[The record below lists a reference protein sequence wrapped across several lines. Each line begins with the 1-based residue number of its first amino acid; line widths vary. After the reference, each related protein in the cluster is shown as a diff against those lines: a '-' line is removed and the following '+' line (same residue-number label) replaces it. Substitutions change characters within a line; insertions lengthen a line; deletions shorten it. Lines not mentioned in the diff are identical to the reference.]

1 MNKVIKLLFC
11 VALVGLTACSST
23 KETKNIPAAL
33 VEFKSMMSIRQNW
46 SVNVGNSGD
55 YVFSPVAVAG
65 NVYGASANGNLIKIN
80 VNNGREI
87 WQIKVGSQLTAG
99 VGADANTVVVV
110 GEKGMLYC
118 YEVDGKLLWKTQVSS
133 EVLST
138 PVVGGGLI
146 IVRSI
151 DNHIAAYDVTS
162 GKRRWLVERTLP
174 SLFLRSAIGMVIADN
189 SVFVGLPGGKLISL
203 TLNSGSVR
211 WESSVGE
218 PKGATELER
227 VADVSGVP
235 VVIGSDVCASA
246 YQGKV
251 SCFDI
256 KTGVMRWGK
265 TLSTDKG
272 LSVDERFVFAVDDKG
287 SVNGFG
293 KTSGISVW
301 KNDKLAYRSLSSP
314 VSFGQAVAVADYVGY
329 IHFLSREDGVFLARV
344 STDGSPVLGSPIVV
358 GANVIFQTKAGNLIA
373 FGIN

>member
-99 VGADANTVVVV
+99 VGADANAVVVV

-118 YEVDGKLLWKTQVSS
+118 YDVDGKLLWKTQVSS

-211 WESSVGE
+211 WEASVGE

-265 TLSTDKG
+265 TLSTDRG
-272 LSVDERFVFAVDDKG
+272 LRVDERFVFAVDDKG

-329 IHFLSREDGVFLARV
+329 IHFLSREDGGFLARV

>member
-99 VGADANTVVVV
+99 VGADANAVVVV

-118 YEVDGKLLWKTQVSS
+118 YDVDGKLLWKTQVSS

-211 WESSVGE
+211 WEASVGE

-265 TLSTDKG
+265 TLSTDRG
-272 LSVDERFVFAVDDKG
+272 LSVDERFVFALDDKG

-329 IHFLSREDGVFLARV
+329 IHFLSREDGGFLARV

>member
-99 VGADANTVVVV
+99 VGADANAVVVV

-118 YEVDGKLLWKTQVSS
+118 YDVDGKLLWKTQVSS

-211 WESSVGE
+211 WEASVGE

-251 SCFDI
+251 SCFYI

-265 TLSTDKG
+265 TLSTDRG

-329 IHFLSREDGVFLARV
+329 IHFLSREDGGFLARV
-344 STDGSPVLGSPIVV
+344 STDGSPVLGPPIVV

>member
-99 VGADANTVVVV
+99 VGADANAVVVV

-118 YEVDGKLLWKTQVSS
+118 YDVDGKLLWKTQVSS

-211 WESSVGE
+211 WEASVGE

-265 TLSTDKG
+265 TLSTDRG

-293 KTSGISVW
+293 
-301 KNDKLAYRSLSSP
+301 
-314 VSFGQAVAVADYVGY
+314 
-329 IHFLSREDGVFLARV
+329 
-344 STDGSPVLGSPIVV
+344 
-358 GANVIFQTKAGNLIA
+358 
-373 FGIN
+373 

>member
-99 VGADANTVVVV
+99 VGADANAVVVV

-118 YEVDGKLLWKTQVSS
+118 YDVDGKLLWKTQVSS
-133 EVLST
+133 EFLST

-211 WESSVGE
+211 WEASVGE

-265 TLSTDKG
+265 TLSTDRG

-329 IHFLSREDGVFLARV
+329 IHFLSREDGGFLARV